1 MGFAGRMSGL
11 SYQRITD
18 ALAQTPLF
26 EDKTWQL
33 SPEPWHLSPKQ
44 VEQIEA
50 IGQACL
56 DFYRAL
62 DSLYLRA
69 TEGKN
74 LLRNKELKAPW
85 VVEYLDRGKPRRL
98 IEHGRNRRMKGAVP
112 VVIRPDLLITED
124 GFALTEMDSVPGGLG
139 LTAFLNGLYTESP
152 NFADKLLGGSGE
164 QVALDWYQALVS
176 QLRPAQGGQSAAQSG
191 QGAAS
196 EAQAN
201 AQTSATVQVTA
212 AASSFARGNADN
224 PVIAV
229 IVSDEA
235 DVYRPEFEYLSTLLR
250 ERHGLRV
257 YTRHPDDI
265 MPLGDSLCIPVD
277 GNPLKVDL
285 IYRFWELFDLGNVST
300 AQDIL
305 HAVEEGEVV
314 VSPPMKA
321 YQEEKL
327 NLALLHHHALA
338 DYWQENLPKRSLK
351 VLKQIVPESWIMD
364 AAPLPPCAVL
374 DAPWLGGKPIRD
386 WRELAGAS
394 QKERGLIIKAS
405 GFHET
410 AWGAR
415 SVTLGSDSSREDWQ
429 AAIDEAIA
437 MAPETL
443 HILQRYHKPVREQ
456 HPIYDES
463 GTPHVRDG
471 RVRLCP
477 YYFAH
482 GEKAKLS
489 AVLATFCPADK
500 KIIHGMKDAAM
511 LPSMVFDA

>member
-1 MGFAGRMSGL
+1 MPAL
-11 SYQRITD
+11 SYQGIKD
-18 ALAQTPLF
+18 ALASTPLF

-33 SPEPWHLSPKQ
+33 SPEPWHLSAEQ
-44 VEQIEA
+44 VTQIEE

-56 DFYRAL
+56 DFYRAI

-69 TEGKN
+69 EQGRN

-85 VVEYLDRGKPRRL
+85 VVEYLGRGKPQRLIAHARSRRL
-98 IEHGRNRRMKGAVP
+98 KGAVP
-112 VVIRPDLLITED
+112 VVIRPDLLITEE

-139 LTAFLNGLYTESP
+139 LTAFLNSLYGQTP
-152 NFADKLLGGSGE
+152 AFADKLLGGSAE
-164 QVALDWYQALVS
+164 QVALDWYKALVA
-176 QLRPAQGGQSAAQSG
+176 QLHPVQGEANAGGS
-191 QGAAS
+191 
-196 EAQAN
+196 AQASP
-201 AQTSATVQVTA
+201 AIHGAP
-212 AASSFARGNADN
+212 

-235 DVYRPEFEYLSTLLR
+235 DVYRPEFEYLSKLLR

-257 YTRHPDDI
+257 HTRHPDDI
-265 MPLGDSLCIPVD
+265 MPLGDSLCIPVN
-277 GNPLKVDL
+277 GNPLKIDL

-305 HAVEEGEVV
+305 RAAEEGEVI
-314 VSPPMKA
+314 VSPPMKP

-327 NLALLHHHALA
+327 NLALLHHHALEP
-338 DYWQENLPKRSLK
+338 YWQENLPRRSLRI
-351 VLKQIVPESWIMD
+351 LKKIVPESWIMD
-364 AAPLPPCAVL
+364 PAPLPPCAVL
-374 DAPWLGGKPIRD
+374 DAPWLGGKPIRS
-386 WRELAGAS
+386 WQELAEAS
-394 QKERGLIIKAS
+394 QKERALIIKAS

-429 AAIDEAIA
+429 AAIDEALQ
-437 MAPETL
+437 MAPDTL
-443 HILQRYHKPVREQ
+443 HILQRYHKPIRER
-456 HPIYDES
+456 HLIYDDA
-463 GTPHVRDG
+463 GAAHMRDG

-482 GEKAKLS
+482 GEKAQLS

-511 LPSMVFDA
+511 LPSIAS

>member
-11 SYQRITD
+11 SYERIKD
-18 ALAQTPLF
+18 ALARTPLF

-33 SPEPWHLSPKQ
+33 SPEPWHLSPGQ
-44 VEQIEA
+44 VEEIEA

-62 DSLYLRA
+62 DGLYLRVVQ
-69 TEGKN
+69 GRK
-74 LLRNKELKAPW
+74 LLRNKELEADW

-98 IEHGRNRRMKGAVP
+98 IEHGRNRRLKGAVP
-112 VVIRPDLLITED
+112 VVIRPDLLITEE

-139 LTAFLNGLYTESP
+139 LTAFLNGLYGED
-152 NFADKLLGGSGE
+152 ADFSGRLLGGSGE
-164 QVALDWYQALVS
+164 QVALDWYHALRA
-176 QLRPAQGGQSAAQSG
+176 QLPAQ
-191 QGAAS
+191 
-196 EAQAN
+196 AQAE
-201 AQTSATVQVTA
+201 
-212 AASSFARGNADN
+212 N

-235 DVYRPEFEYLSTLLR
+235 DVYRPEFEFLSTLLQ
-250 ERHGLRV
+250 ERHSLRV

-277 GNPLKVDL
+277 GNPLKIDL
-285 IYRFWELFDLGNVST
+285 VYRFWELFDLGNVST

-305 HAVEEGEVV
+305 NAAEEGNVV

-327 NLALLHHHALA
+327 NLALLHHHALEA
-338 DYWQENLPKRSLK
+338 YWQENLPKRSLR
-351 VLKQIVPESWIMD
+351 VLKKIVPESWVMD
-364 AAPLPPCAVL
+364 AAPLPPSAVL
-374 DAPWLGGKPIRD
+374 DAPWVGGKPIRN
-386 WRELAGAS
+386 WQALAEAS
-394 QKERGLIIKAS
+394 QKERALIVKAS

-415 SVTLGSDSSREDWQ
+415 SVTLGSDSSRDVWQ
-429 AAIDEAIA
+429 AAIDEAVD
-437 MAPETL
+437 MAPQTL
-443 HILQRYHKPVREQ
+443 HILQRYHKPIRER
-456 HPIYDES
+456 HPIYDEA
-463 GTPHVRDG
+463 GAAHVRDG

-477 YYFAH
+477 YYFAN
-482 GEKAKLS
+482 GETAKLS

-511 LPSMVFDA
+511 LPSMVVQPAQ